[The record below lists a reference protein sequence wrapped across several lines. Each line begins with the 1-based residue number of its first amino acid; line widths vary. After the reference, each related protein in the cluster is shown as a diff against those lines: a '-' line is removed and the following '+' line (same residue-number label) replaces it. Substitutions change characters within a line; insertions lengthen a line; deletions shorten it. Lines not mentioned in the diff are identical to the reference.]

1 MILAALILAT
11 TLASAFGVGLLA
23 KARGMDPSR
32 DSKTMNEV
40 VGLLC
45 FVIAVGTG
53 LAAVLAWRFG
63 L

>member
-23 KARGMDPSR
+23 RAGGMDPSG
-32 DSKTMNEV
+32 DGKTMNEV

-45 FVIAVGTG
+45 LVMAVGFG
-53 LAAVLAWRFG
+53 LAAVLMWRVG